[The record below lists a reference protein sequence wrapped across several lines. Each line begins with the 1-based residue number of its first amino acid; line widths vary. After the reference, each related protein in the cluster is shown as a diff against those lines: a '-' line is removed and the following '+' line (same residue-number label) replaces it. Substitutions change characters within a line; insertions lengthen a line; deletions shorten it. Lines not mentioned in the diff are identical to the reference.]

1 MSLNPDDYTDELEY
15 LIAYVERRKKRITPY
30 TKEGFKKYTGKP
42 LTELERE
49 FYKGSLDICE
59 QVLYELNG
67 LSIRRLKDDILLRKL
82 NGDE

>member
-15 LIAYVERRKKRITPY
+15 LIAYIERRKKRITPY
-30 TKEGFKKYTGKP
+30 TKEGSKKYNGKP

-67 LSIRRLKDDILLRKL
+67 LSIKRLKDDILLRIL